1 MLQSPTDLDL
11 FRFLYNTLLLLSIR
25 NGCSQFNA
33 VQCSSMHHSKL
44 SIWHLRAHCPPPP
57 PNPLGS
63 RKLLAICVPAVPGSE
78 LLKSFVYAAYQ
89 VGEHPSYNS
98 HSYHLTQTK
107 GLASSYPTVSC
118 LFFNAVAINLWLRV
132 GVEDLGSYTKLFSA
146 RWISFSLI
154 VICSATFI
162 FVLNA
167 GNKKRR
173 CL

>member
-78 LLKSFVYAAYQ
+78 LLKSFVYAAYE

-98 HSYHLTQTK
+98 HSYHLNQAK
-107 GLASSYPTVSC
+107 GLSSSYPTVSSF
-118 LFFNAVAINLWLRV
+118 FFNTVAINLWLRV
-132 GVEDLGSYTKLFSA
+132 GVGSKTKLFQKDGSH
-146 RWISFSLI
+146 FL
-154 VICSATFI
+154 
-162 FVLNA
+162 
-167 GNKKRR
+167 
-173 CL
+173 